1 MLKLRHYLLQF
12 SPGYKWEEIMN
23 NPVTRRQASRFVAAC
38 ALSFSF
44 TMGATAALAEYP
56 EKPVTL
62 VIPYKAGGSTETMA
76 RVFSV
81 ALAKELGQK
90 IIVKTRPGAGGAI
103 GATEVA
109 ASSADGYTL
118 LFAAAFSLLWPPLT
132 QKVEFDLNSFTYVG
146 QITEYQQAI
155 VARTDA
161 PFNTL
166 EELIA
171 HAKTKSLNYADQSP
185 MSRKYINFIGAA
197 EGVTWTGIPTKG
209 GGEMVPFLLGGKID
223 FAWSGGIHN
232 RYPKKMKV
240 LASMNA
246 GTLLASPEVPS
257 IVGKYGVSMPSQAVI
272 VVPAGTPADVVSKL
286 EAAIEAASK
295 DADFG
300 DLVTNKLKFPVKFVG
315 SKALTTDVA
324 ATVNALKT
332 VIEKTK

>member
-1 MLKLRHYLLQF
+1 
-12 SPGYKWEEIMN
+12 MN
-23 NPVTRRQASRFVAAC
+23 KFVTRRQVSGLIAAC
-38 ALSFSF
+38 VLSSSF
-44 TMGATAALAEYP
+44 TMAATQAFAEYP
-56 EKPVTL
+56 DKPVTL

-90 IIVKTRPGAGGAI
+90 VIVKTRPGGGGAV
-103 GATEVA
+103 GSTEVA
-109 ASSADGYTL
+109 AAPADGYTL
-118 LFAAAFSLLWPPLT
+118 LFAAAFSLLWPPMT
-132 QKVEFDLNSFTYVG
+132 QKVEYNLNSFTYVG

-155 VARTDA
+155 IARTDA

-166 EELIA
+166 AELIA
-171 HAKTKSLNYADQSP
+171 YAKTKSLNYADQSP

-197 EGVTWTGIPTKG
+197 EGVSWTGIPTKG

-246 GTLLASPEVPS
+246 GTLLASPDVPS
-257 IVGKYGVSMPSQAVI
+257 IVGKYGVSMPAQAVI
-272 VVPAGTPADVVSKL
+272 VVPTGTPADVVSKL
-286 EAAIEAASK
+286 EAAVEAASK

-300 DLVTNKLKFPVKFVG
+300 DLVMNKLKFPVKFVG
-315 SKALTTDVA
+315 SRALA
-324 ATVNALKT
+324 ADIATTVNALKT

>member
-1 MLKLRHYLLQF
+1 MKKF
-12 SPGYKWEEIMN
+12 I
-23 NPVTRRQASRFVAAC
+23 TRRQASGLIGAC
-38 ALSFSF
+38 ALSLSF
-44 TMGATAALAEYP
+44 ATGTPQAFAGYP

-62 VIPYKAGGSTETMA
+62 VVPYKAGGSTETMA

-81 ALAKELGQK
+81 ALARELGQK
-90 IIVKTRPGAGGAI
+90 VIVKTRPGGGGAV

-109 ASSADGYTL
+109 TAPADGYTL

-132 QKVEFDLNSFTYVG
+132 QNVEYNLDSFTYVA

-155 VARTDA
+155 IARTDA
-161 PFNTL
+161 PYNTL
-166 EELIA
+166 AELIA
-171 HAKTKSLNYADQSP
+171 YAKTKPLNYADQSP
-185 MSRKYINFIGAA
+185 MSRKYINFIGAS

-209 GGEMVPFLLGGKID
+209 GGEMVPFLLGGKVD

-246 GTLLASPEVPS
+246 GPLLASPEVPS

-272 VVPAGTPADVVSKL
+272 VVPAGTPAAVVSKI
-286 EAAIEAASK
+286 ETAIKAATK

-315 SKALTTDVA
+315 SRAVTADIATTVE
-324 ATVNALKT
+324 ALKT

>member
-1 MLKLRHYLLQF
+1 MKYQF
-12 SPGYKWEEIMN
+12 
-23 NPVTRRQASRFVAAC
+23 TRRHVSRLIAAC
-38 ALSFSF
+38 ILSSSV
-44 TMGATAALAEYP
+44 ATASTEAFAEYP
-56 EKPVTL
+56 DKPVTL

-76 RVFSV
+76 RVFSL

-90 IIVKTRPGAGGAI
+90 IIVKTRPGGGGAV

-109 ASSADGYTL
+109 VAPADGYTL
-118 LFAAAFSLLWPPLT
+118 LFAAAFSLLWPPMT
-132 QKVEFDLNSFTYVG
+132 QKVEYDLKSFTYVG

-155 VARTDA
+155 IARTDA

-171 HAKTKSLNYADQSP
+171 YAKTKSLNYADQSP

-197 EGVTWTGIPTKG
+197 EGVSWTGIPTKG

-246 GTLLASPEVPS
+246 GTLLASPNVPS
-257 IVGKYGVSMPSQAVI
+257 IVGKYGVSMPAQAVI
-272 VVPAGTPADVVSKL
+272 VVPSGTPAAVVSKL

-295 DADFG
+295 DAEFG

-315 SKALTTDVA
+315 SKALAVDIA

>member
-1 MLKLRHYLLQF
+1 MK
-12 SPGYKWEEIMN
+12 
-23 NPVTRRQASRFVAAC
+23 NPVTRRKASLLVAAC
-38 ALSFSF
+38 ALSLSV
-44 TMGATAALAEYP
+44 TMGATKSFAEYP

-81 ALAKELGQK
+81 ALAKELGQ
-90 IIVKTRPGAGGAI
+90 IVIVKTRPGGGGAV
-103 GATEVA
+103 GSTEVA
-109 ASSADGYTL
+109 AAPSDGYTL
-118 LFAAAFSLLWPPLT
+118 LFAAAFSLLWPPMT
-132 QKVEFDLNSFTYVG
+132 QKVEYDLDSFTYVG

-155 VARTDA
+155 IARTDA

-171 HAKTKSLNYADQSP
+171 YAKTKSLNYADQSP
-185 MSRKYINFIGAA
+185 MSRKYINFIGGE

-246 GTLLASPEVPS
+246 GTLLASPDIPS
-257 IVGKYGVSMPSQAVI
+257 IIGKYGVSMPSQAVI
-272 VVPAGTPADVVSKL
+272 VVPAGTPADVVAKL

-315 SKALTTDVA
+315 SKALTADVA
-324 ATVNALKT
+324 KTVEALKI